1 MFVSLL
7 ENYPVFAD
15 LATAVLTPI
24 EQGAAAG
31 VTSTLTLTELLTGPV
46 QAANLTALRDYELHL
61 TNFPHLTL
69 HACDADVARQVAL
82 VRAATGLRTP
92 DAIRIATVALAGA
105 TLIVGN
111 DKAWQGKTG
120 SLALLLLNEFV

>member
-7 ENYPVFAD
+7 ENHPVQI
-15 LATAVLTPI
+15 ATAT
-24 EQGAAAG
+24 
-31 VTSTLTLTELLTGPV
+31 
-46 QAANLTALRDYELHL
+46 
-61 TNFPHLTL
+61 
-69 HACDADVARQVAL
+69 
-82 VRAATGLRTP
+82 
-92 DAIRIATVALAGA
+92 LAGA